1 MRKSGR
7 KPAYVSQRAI
17 SRALGGRLP
26 RPGMRIGL
34 LGGSFNPA
42 HAGHRDIALLAYTR
56 LSLDEVWWMVSPQ
69 NPLKESHGMAPL
81 EARMASAN
89 RQARHPYFKVTA
101 VEQALG
107 TQATADSITALTT
120 RFPGVTFVW
129 IMGADNLAQ
138 IHRWQ
143 NWKEIFHRSVIAVFD
158 RPSYSLRAVASRAAR
173 RFADARLTGRKV
185 TTLAKRQPPA
195 WGYIRRM
202 RLNPLSATA
211 LRNRGDVAE

>member
-1 MRKSGR
+1 MRRSGR
-7 KPAYVSQRAI
+7 KPAYVCQRAI
-17 SRALGGRLP
+17 GRALGGRLP

-42 HAGHRDIALLAYTR
+42 HAGHRDIALLAYKR

-69 NPLKESHGMAPL
+69 NPLKESDDMAPL
-81 EARMASAN
+81 EARMTSAR
-89 RQARHPYFKVTA
+89 RQARHPHFKVTDIET
-101 VEQALG
+101 VLG
-107 TQATADSITALTT
+107 TQATADTIQALTS
-120 RFPGVTFVW
+120 RFSGVTFVW

-143 NWKEIFHRSVIAVFD
+143 NWTEIFHRSVIAVFD
-158 RPSYSLRAVASRAAR
+158 RPSYSLRAVASKAAR
-173 RFADARLTGRKV
+173 CFASARLTGRKV

>member
-1 MRKSGR
+1 
-7 KPAYVSQRAI
+7 
-17 SRALGGRLP
+17 
-26 RPGMRIGL
+26 
-34 LGGSFNPA
+34 
-42 HAGHRDIALLAYTR
+42 
-56 LSLDEVWWMVSPQ
+56 
-69 NPLKESHGMAPL
+69 
-81 EARMASAN
+81 MASAN
-89 RQARHPYFKVTA
+89 RQARHPYFTVTA
-101 VEQALG
+101 VEQTLG
-107 TQATADSITALTT
+107 TQATADSIKALTT

>member
-1 MRKSGR
+1 MRRSGR
-7 KPAYVSQRAI
+7 KATYANRSALG
-17 SRALGGRLP
+17 RALGGHLP
-26 RPGMRIGL
+26 RSGMRIGL

-42 HAGHRDIALLAYTR
+42 HAGHRDIALLAFKR

-69 NPLKESHGMAPL
+69 NPLKGSDGMAPI
-81 EARMASAN
+81 EARMASAR
-89 RQARHPYFKVTA
+89 RQARHPRFIVTA
-101 VEQALG
+101 IEDTLG
-107 TQATADSITALTT
+107 TQATADTIRALTT

-129 IMGADNLAQ
+129 IMGADNMAQ

-158 RPSYSLRAVASRAAR
+158 RPSYTLNAVASKAAR
-173 RFADARLTGRKV
+173 QFAWARLTGRAVK
-185 TTLAKRQPPA
+185 TLAKREPPA

>member
-42 HAGHRDIALLAYTR
+42 HAGHRDIALLAYKR
-56 LSLDEVWWMVSPQ
+56 LSLDEIWWMVSPQ
-69 NPLKESHGMAPL
+69 NPLKESQGMAPL
-81 EARMASAN
+81 KARMASAS
-89 RQARHPYFKVTA
+89 RQAQHPYFIVTA
-101 VEQALG
+101 IEETLG
-107 TQATADSITALTT
+107 TQATADSIRALTT

-129 IMGADNLAQ
+129 IMGADNMAQ

-143 NWKEIFHRSVIAVFD
+143 NWKEIFHRSIIAVFD
-158 RPSYSLRAVASRAAR
+158 RPSYSMRAVAAKAAR
-173 RFADARLTGRKV
+173 QFASARLTGRAV
-185 TTLAKRQPPA
+185 RSLAKREPPA